1 MNVCNLVCLNDR
13 KYRMKNKRK
22 FENPIKMNMQ
32 IDTKYSHEN
41 NDFPRLASE
50 KLHIYLKFI

>member
-1 MNVCNLVCLNDR
+1 MNNLVCLNDR

>member
-1 MNVCNLVCLNDR
+1 MIGN
-13 KYRMKNKRK
+13 RMKNKRK

-41 NDFPRLASE
+41 DFPRLASE